1 MLPNNLEYKIL
12 ISIHIVATR
21 TIRARKESI
30 KTGVSEHTEKT
41 EITESR
47 GTQREHSSKPLKHS
61 IVKRVLVLKRWIW
74 AYFFPY
80 KFFICSDFL
89 AENLVIRTL

>member
-30 KTGVSEHTEKT
+30 KTGVSEHSAKT
-41 EITESR
+41 EITER
-47 GTQREHSSKPLKHS
+47 LRWPLHSSWFALNRTNEFWLYNS
-61 IVKRVLVLKRWIW
+61 
-74 AYFFPY
+74 
-80 KFFICSDFL
+80 
-89 AENLVIRTL
+89 VI